1 MVIGGYSM
9 EDKQFNG
16 ERCITVKQHESGWSF
31 FLQGEAAQDFCR
43 EWEIFKLTTC
53 GLSFEDFL
61 YENDYNL
68 WLQ

>member
-9 EDKQFNG
+9 EDKLFNG

-31 FLQGEAAQDFCR
+31 FLQGETAQDFCR